1 MPDETYYEK
10 AYDLAEHETKSFYAN
25 WAATYDEEL
34 VDGNG
39 YIQPERCGDA
49 MERFVTDRSA
59 RVLDL
64 GCGTGL
70 AGSVLRARGYTSVD
84 GCDYSPEMLAE
95 ARKTGAY
102 RDLLEIDLNQH
113 PLPIETYAYD
123 AVIAVGVFSFGHV
136 HATVLDEVVLIL
148 PAGGAFVI
156 CVNEVWWA
164 EGTLAAKLD
173 ELESSGSITVELR
186 ELGPHVPSHDVDGWV
201 IVARTC

>member
-1 MPDETYYEK
+1 MPEETYYEK
-10 AYDLAEHETKSFYAN
+10 AYDLTEDETRDFYAK

-49 MERFVTDRSA
+49 MERFVVDRSA
-59 RVLDL
+59 RVLDM

-70 AGSVLRARGYTSVD
+70 AGAVLHGRGYTAVD

-102 RDLLEIDLNQH
+102 GSLFEIDLNDH
-113 PLPIETYAYD
+113 PLPIDADAYD
-123 AVIAVGVFSFGHV
+123 VVVAVGVFSFGHV
-136 HATVLDEVVLIL
+136 DASVLDEVVRFL
-148 PAGGAFVI
+148 PASGVLVI
-156 CVNEVWWA
+156 CVNEVWWD
-164 EGTLAAKLD
+164 EGSLAAKVD
-173 ELESSGSITVELR
+173 ELEAAGSITIELR

-201 IVARTC
+201 IVARVS